1 MAYDWL
7 TFEVQEGVGLIC
19 LNRPDDGNAI
29 TLEVARELL
38 DAAGRCDADPAVR
51 AVVLTG
57 TGPMFCAGGDLKA
70 FVAQGDKISLY
81 MREVTQAFHAA
92 IARFNRMDPPVVA
105 AVNGTAAGGGLSL
118 ALAADIVIAAE
129 SARFTMAYTKI
140 GLVPDG
146 ASTYFLA
153 RLVGLRRA
161 KEMVLLNPVLSAAQ
175 ALEWGLI
182 NQVMADDEVLP
193 AALALA
199 QNLAAGP
206 TRSFGEAKR
215 LILAAATESLEAQME
230 RESQAIT
237 ARSISPDGQE
247 GLAAFLDKRA
257 PRFTGK

>member
-1 MAYDWL
+1 MAYDLL
-7 TFEVQEGVGLIC
+7 TLEVQEGVGLIC

-29 TLEVARELL
+29 TLEVALELL
-38 DAAGRCDADPAVR
+38 DAAGRCAADPAVR

-70 FVAQGDKISLY
+70 FAAQGAKISLY

-129 SARFTMAYTKI
+129 SARFTMAYTRI

-182 NQVMADDEVLP
+182 NQVAADDQVLP
-193 AALALA
+193 LALALA
-199 QNLAAGP
+199 GKLAAGP

-215 LILAAATESLEAQME
+215 LILAGATESLEAQME

-237 ARSISPDGQE
+237 ALSISPDGQE
-247 GLAAFLDKRA
+247 GLAAFLEKRT